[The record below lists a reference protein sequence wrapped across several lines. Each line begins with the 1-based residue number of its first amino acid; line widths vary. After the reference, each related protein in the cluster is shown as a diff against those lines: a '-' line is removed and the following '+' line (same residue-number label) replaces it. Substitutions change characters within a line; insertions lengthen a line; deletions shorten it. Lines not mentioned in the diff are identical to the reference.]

1 MEWSQALHAGWLA
14 CNLSRAPLRKLI
26 VASGHAML
34 GVSLGPVTGKL
45 AAQLACGEP
54 ADLDV
59 SSLKISRFG

>member
-1 MEWSQALHAGWLA
+1 
-14 CNLSRAPLRKLI
+14 
-26 VASGHAML
+26 ML

-54 ADLDV
+54 ADLAV